1 MGIHLLPD
9 FSDLPRLPCELS
21 YPRVDVGTC
30 SEVKLG
36 VCDVA
41 LPSEAAGTCRVSAV
55 LCLEEGIGTEA
66 TADFDMLG

>member
-1 MGIHLLPD
+1 M
-9 FSDLPRLPCELS
+9 
-21 YPRVDVGTC
+21 GTC